1 VVDKYSIFLC
11 LRVGDVVYDKE
22 TKEFGILLRK
32 INLLDSLDPTTPE
45 VPSVNAW
52 EIMWSG
58 SELRDS
64 SDRVYIYTESGL
76 INMIREGLLSLY
88 QNN

>member
-1 VVDKYSIFLC
+1 MIKRLKSP
-11 LRVGDVVYDKE
+11 
-22 TKEFGILLRK
+22 
-32 INLLDSLDPTTPE
+32 DSLEPTNPE

-58 SELRDS
+58 SELRNS